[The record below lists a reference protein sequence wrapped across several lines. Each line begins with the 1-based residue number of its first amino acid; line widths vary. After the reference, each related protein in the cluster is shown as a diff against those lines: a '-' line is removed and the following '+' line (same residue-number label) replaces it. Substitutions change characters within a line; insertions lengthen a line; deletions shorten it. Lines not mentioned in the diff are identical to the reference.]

1 MPYDSAGYRDHCG
14 GCRHFK
20 LDERR
25 TALYREIYGEHMPG
39 VHRCEKL
46 GIRVDRFDS
55 PQNPLSVAA
64 GIAKWQVFMDGDRI
78 THIVNMDNAT
88 FVEVVDE

>member
-1 MPYDSAGYRDHCG
+1 MAHDRAGYRNHCG

-25 TALYREIYGEHMPG
+25 MALYREIYGEHMPD

-46 GIRVDRFDS
+46 GIRVERFGS

-64 GIAKWQVFMDGDRI
+64 GCFSYEKANGI
-78 THIVNMDNAT
+78 DN
-88 FVEVVDE
+88 EQNPKEN